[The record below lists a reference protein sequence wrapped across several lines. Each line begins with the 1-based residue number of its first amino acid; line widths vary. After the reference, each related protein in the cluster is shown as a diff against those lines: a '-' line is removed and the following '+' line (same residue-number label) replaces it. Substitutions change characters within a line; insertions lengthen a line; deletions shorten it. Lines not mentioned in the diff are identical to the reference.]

1 MARNSDEVWETLFSD
16 LPIIERV
23 NKNHYFDITAAQI
36 KKLSGGGE
44 ARLLTKFDFRE
55 QMPSVMRKEG
65 VAILAINNGTYRI
78 ARFNPFIDL
87 EPISSVKPVSISFP
101 DNIIT
106 LNPKKLAHESATLD
120 AALLSGIMTQT
131 FGETVALTIRGRT
144 RSPNF
149 TFSLNDVEFP
159 ISGVQIEVDGGYEGD
174 TTVNL
179 VEAKIGSRSNINV
192 RQLIYPQLAWE
203 QNIGKRKTVKTLVC
217 FYQEP
222 ILRFIPISYENGIC
236 KAEHT
241 NEKAFILEP
250 EAKLNLYSIN
260 VKVDGA
266 FPVLGVPFPQANRFE
281 TVLAMFSIVASGV
294 EMTKEELAQGFD
306 INPDPRHVDYY
317 FNAMRWIGLV
327 EIKNGTI
334 RLTDEGQRITTMAH
348 AARIKRLAEII
359 FSEPIVNFV
368 LHHRTSEVPD
378 ALFERWKIGSSTK
391 GRRLD
396 TVRSWI
402 NYFETFSNQESIFV

>member
-1 MARNSDEVWETLFSD
+1 MARNSDDVWELIFSK
-16 LPIIERV
+16 LPIIEHV
-23 NKNHYFDITAAQI
+23 NKNHYFDITAIQI

-55 QMPSVMRKEG
+55 QMPSVMKNEG
-65 VAILAINNGTYRI
+65 VAILAINNGNYRI

-87 EPISSVKPVSISFP
+87 EPIPSVKPVSISFP

-106 LNPKKLAHESATLD
+106 LNPKKLTNESATLD
-120 AALLSGIMTQT
+120 AALLSGIMSQT

-149 TFSLNDVEFP
+149 TFSLNDVAFP

-192 RQLIYPQLAWE
+192 RQLIYPQLVWE
-203 QNIGKRKTVKTLVC
+203 QYIGKQKTVRSFIC

-241 NEKAFILEP
+241 KEKAFILEP
-250 EAKLNLYSIN
+250 EAKLNLYSIK
-260 VKVDGA
+260 VKADGK

-281 TVLAMFSIVASGV
+281 TVLAMFSVVANGV
-294 EMTKEELAQGFD
+294 EITKEELAQGFD
-306 INPDPRHVDYY
+306 INPEPRHVDYY

-327 EIKNGTI
+327 EIENGII

-359 FSEPIVNFV
+359 FSEPIFNYV
-368 LHHRTSEVPD
+368 LHHRASEVSD
-378 ALFERWKIGSSTK
+378 DLFERWNIGKSTK
-391 GRRLD
+391 DRRLD
-396 TVRSWI
+396 TVRAWI
-402 NYFETFSNQESIFV
+402 GYFETFSNQENLFV